1 MPIVAKLF
9 SSFCVSVFLVMLKD
23 CGLVFHQSDSVLI
36 FGWNYL
42 HSIDLLNLFFFF
54 FQEKRVPEVV
64 LKAMGQAISKTVAI
78 AEIIKVG
85 CRICSYH
92 LFYVLEI

>member
-42 HSIDLLNLFFFF
+42 LNLFFFF
-54 FQEKRVPEVV
+54 PGKTCARGC
-64 LKAMGQAISKTVAI
+64 LKGNGAGDQQDC
-78 AEIIKVG
+78 G
-85 CRICSYH
+85 HC
-92 LFYVLEI
+92 

>member
-1 MPIVAKLF
+1 M
-9 SSFCVSVFLVMLKD
+9 
-23 CGLVFHQSDSVLI
+23 
-36 FGWNYL
+36 
-42 HSIDLLNLFFFF
+42 
-54 FQEKRVPEVV
+54 PEVV